1 MVDAR
6 ELAASLAAKHNT
18 RNPFRIAE
26 GMGYIVVL
34 APLVEM
40 RGFQQRAMRRNI
52 IYINQDLD
60 EQQRCLV
67 CAHEMA
73 HHLLHGGLNRVYM
86 DKGTKFVA
94 QKFENEAHLFSLE
107 LIYSD
112 EELAP
117 FLSCT
122 IENAAA
128 YMGVPISL
136 ASRRMNTVQSIIWAQ
151 DEGDAS

>member
-26 GMGYIVVL
+26 EMGYIVVL

-52 IYINQDLD
+52 IYINQELD
-60 EQQRCLV
+60 EQQRGLV

-73 HHLLHGGLNRVYM
+73 HHLLHGGLNRVFM
-86 DKGTKFVA
+86 DRTRIVT
-94 QKFENEAHLFSLE
+94 QKFENEADLFSLE

-117 FLSCT
+117 FLSCP

-128 YMGVPISL
+128 YMGVPVGL
-136 ASRRMNTVQSIIWAQ
+136 ANRRMNTVQLAVWAQ
-151 DEGDAS
+151 DDIDA